1 MLSNDPTTK
10 ANISTAVITVDDM
23 SINHSSDKSCYDND
37 NNNNNNDNSN
47 NNNDISNNNNDIS
60 NNNNDISNNDIND
73 NNNNDTNDN
82 NDITLIGDASK
93 DTKVLQ
99 LPYILLE
106 DHILVPIKLDITY
119 CGARLVDS
127 FSWNISNNCYM
138 SINEF
143 SLHTCIDLNLPLGF
157 ESKITAQIKE
167 QVDGYKNII
176 YIITNYA
183 PSVVKGWIDKIH
195 EIQVITLGLRH
206 NSLDYTDKVYW
217 NAMSNYLTPESYACK
232 TCKELGLPLEMR
244 PAISFKIRE
253 ALFRWLL
260 TLLEYP
266 DNMDIRIMEEFKV
279 SETKITMGHHPHTV
293 EMMSN
298 LWKRAK
304 PSAIEDQSSIPQ
316 PLLSSDKNTNATVW
330 MM

>member
-1 MLSNDPTTK
+1 MKVDF
-10 ANISTAVITVDDM
+10 STDVIAVENGSTNH
-23 SINHSSDKSCYDND
+23 SINDK
-37 NNNNNNDNSN
+37 
-47 NNNDISNNNNDIS
+47 
-60 NNNNDISNNDIND
+60 NDIND
-73 NNNNDTNDN
+73 NNDNKFTNKNSNDSND
-82 NDITLIGDASK
+82 SK
-93 DTKVLQ
+93 FISDVTKDSKIVL

-127 FSWNISNNCYM
+127 FSWNISNDSYM

-157 ESKITAQIKE
+157 ESKISAQIKE
-167 QVDGYKNII
+167 QVDGYKRII
-176 YIITNYA
+176 YIISNYA
-183 PSVVKGWIDKIH
+183 PIVVKGWIDKIH

-217 NAMSNYLTPESYACK
+217 NAMSSYLTPEIYACR

-253 ALFRWLL
+253 ALFRWLI

-316 PLLSSDKNTNATVW
+316 PLLSSDKNSNASVW

>member
-1 MLSNDPTTK
+1 MSSNEPRIKVDLSTDIIAVENG
-10 ANISTAVITVDDM
+10 STSH
-23 SINHSSDKSCYDND
+23 SINDK
-37 NNNNNNDNSN
+37 
-47 NNNDISNNNNDIS
+47 
-60 NNNNDISNNDIND
+60 NDIND
-73 NNNNDTNDN
+73 NNDNKFTNKNSNDSD
-82 NDITLIGDASK
+82 DSK
-93 DTKVLQ
+93 FISDVTKDSKIVL

-127 FSWNISNNCYM
+127 FSWNISNDSYM

-157 ESKITAQIKE
+157 ESKISAQIKE
-167 QVDGYKNII
+167 QVDGYKRII
-176 YIITNYA
+176 YIISNYA
-183 PSVVKGWIDKIH
+183 PIVVKGWIDKIH

-217 NAMSNYLTPESYACK
+217 NAMSSYLTPEIYACR

-253 ALFRWLL
+253 ALFRWLI

-316 PLLSSDKNTNATVW
+316 PLLSSDKNSNASVW

>member
-1 MLSNDPTTK
+1 MSSNEPRIKVDF
-10 ANISTAVITVDDM
+10 STDVIAVENGSTNH
-23 SINHSSDKSCYDND
+23 SINDK
-37 NNNNNNDNSN
+37 
-47 NNNDISNNNNDIS
+47 
-60 NNNNDISNNDIND
+60 NDIND
-73 NNNNDTNDN
+73 NNDNKFTNKNSNDSND
-82 NDITLIGDASK
+82 SK
-93 DTKVLQ
+93 FISDVTKDSKIVL

-127 FSWNISNNCYM
+127 FSWNISNDCYM

-157 ESKITAQIKE
+157 ESKISAQIKE
-167 QVDGYKNII
+167 QVDGYKRII
-176 YIITNYA
+176 YIISNYA
-183 PSVVKGWIDKIH
+183 PIVVKGWIDKIH

-217 NAMSNYLTPESYACK
+217 NAMSSYLTPEIYACR

-253 ALFRWLL
+253 ALFRWLI

-316 PLLSSDKNTNATVW
+316 PLLSSDKNSNASVW

>member
-1 MLSNDPTTK
+1 MSSNEPRIK
-10 ANISTAVITVDDM
+10 VEFSTDVIAVENGST
-23 SINHSSDKSCYDND
+23 NHSSNDKNYH
-37 NNNNNNDNSN
+37 
-47 NNNDISNNNNDIS
+47 
-60 NNNNDISNNDIND
+60 DIND
-73 NNNNDTNDN
+73 NKLSNKNSNDSIDSNDSK
-82 NDITLIGDASK
+82 LIGDVTKDSK
-93 DTKVLQ
+93 VVL

-127 FSWNISNNCYM
+127 FSWNISNNSYM

-157 ESKITAQIKE
+157 ESKISAQIKE
-167 QVDGYKNII
+167 QVDGYKSII
-176 YIITNYA
+176 YIISNYA
-183 PSVVKGWIDKIH
+183 PIVVKGWIDKIN

-217 NAMSNYLTPESYACK
+217 NAMSSYLTPESYACR

-253 ALFRWLL
+253 ALFRWLM
-260 TLLEYP
+260 TLIEYP

-316 PLLSSDKNTNATVW
+316 PLLSSDKNSNATVW
-330 MM
+330 MT

>member
-1 MLSNDPTTK
+1 MSSNEPRIKVDLSTDIFAVENG
-10 ANISTAVITVDDM
+10 STSH
-23 SINHSSDKSCYDND
+23 SINDK
-37 NNNNNNDNSN
+37 
-47 NNNDISNNNNDIS
+47 NDI
-60 NNNNDISNNDIND
+60 NDIND
-73 NNNNDTNDN
+73 NKLTNKNSNDSND
-82 NDITLIGDASK
+82 SK
-93 DTKVLQ
+93 FISDVTKDSKIVL

-127 FSWNISNNCYM
+127 FSWNISNDSYM

-157 ESKITAQIKE
+157 ESKISAQIKE
-167 QVDGYKNII
+167 QVDGYKRII
-176 YIITNYA
+176 YIISNYA
-183 PSVVKGWIDKIH
+183 PIVVKGWIDKIH

-217 NAMSNYLTPESYACK
+217 NAMSSYLTPEIYACR

-253 ALFRWLL
+253 ALFRWLI

-279 SETKITMGHHPHTV
+279 SETKITMGHHPHTG

-316 PLLSSDKNTNATVW
+316 PLLSSDKNSNASVW

>member
-1 MLSNDPTTK
+1 MSSNEPRIKVDLSTDIIAVENG
-10 ANISTAVITVDDM
+10 STSH
-23 SINHSSDKSCYDND
+23 SINDK
-37 NNNNNNDNSN
+37 
-47 NNNDISNNNNDIS
+47 
-60 NNNNDISNNDIND
+60 NDIND
-73 NNNNDTNDN
+73 NNDNKFTNKNSNDSD
-82 NDITLIGDASK
+82 GSK
-93 DTKVLQ
+93 FISDVTKDSKIVL

-127 FSWNISNNCYM
+127 FSWNISNDSYM

-157 ESKITAQIKE
+157 ESKISAQIKE
-167 QVDGYKNII
+167 QVDGYKRII
-176 YIITNYA
+176 YIISNYA
-183 PSVVKGWIDKIH
+183 PIVVKGWIDKIH

-217 NAMSNYLTPESYACK
+217 NAMSSYLTPEIYACR

-253 ALFRWLL
+253 ALFRWLI

-316 PLLSSDKNTNATVW
+316 PLLSSDKNSNASVW

>member
-1 MLSNDPTTK
+1 M
-10 ANISTAVITVDDM
+10 
-23 SINHSSDKSCYDND
+23 
-37 NNNNNNDNSN
+37 
-47 NNNDISNNNNDIS
+47 
-60 NNNNDISNNDIND
+60 
-73 NNNNDTNDN
+73 
-82 NDITLIGDASK
+82 
-93 DTKVLQ
+93 
-99 LPYILLE
+99 
-106 DHILVPIKLDITY
+106 
-119 CGARLVDS
+119 
-127 FSWNISNNCYM
+127 
-138 SINEF
+138 
-143 SLHTCIDLNLPLGF
+143 
-157 ESKITAQIKE
+157 
-167 QVDGYKNII
+167 
-176 YIITNYA
+176 
-183 PSVVKGWIDKIH
+183 VKGWIDKIH

-217 NAMSNYLTPESYACK
+217 NAMSSYLTPEIYACR

-253 ALFRWLL
+253 ALFRWLI

-316 PLLSSDKNTNATVW
+316 PLLSSDKNSNASVW

>member
-1 MLSNDPTTK
+1 MK
-10 ANISTAVITVDDM
+10 ANQNIEMTSDYNFDKF
-23 SINHSSDKSCYDND
+23 SDINNTNNSYKINDNTENDLNDGNKINDD
-37 NNNNNNDNSN
+37 NNN
-47 NNNDISNNNNDIS
+47 
-60 NNNNDISNNDIND
+60 
-73 NNNNDTNDN
+73 
-82 NDITLIGDASK
+82 L
-93 DTKVLQ
+93 L
-99 LPYILLE
+99 LPSILLE

-127 FSWNISNNCYM
+127 FSWNISNSHM

-143 SLHTCIDLNLPLGF
+143 STRTCIDLNLPFGF
-157 ESKITAQIKE
+157 ESKITEQIKE
-167 QVDGYKNII
+167 QVDGYRTII
-176 YIITNYA
+176 EIIITYA
-183 PSVVKGWIDKIH
+183 HIVVNGWSAKIH

-206 NSLDYTDKVYW
+206 NSLDYSDKVHW
-217 NAMSNYLTPESYACK
+217 NPMSNYLTPESYASM

-253 ALFRWLL
+253 ALFRWLF

-279 SETKITMGHHPHTV
+279 LDTKITMGYHPYTV

-304 PSAIEDQSSIPQ
+304 PGMIEDQSSIPQ
-316 PLLSSDKNTNATVW
+316 PLLSGDKNSNASVW

>member
-1 MLSNDPTTK
+1 MSSNEPRIKVDLSTDIFAVENG
-10 ANISTAVITVDDM
+10 STSH
-23 SINHSSDKSCYDND
+23 SINDK
-37 NNNNNNDNSN
+37 
-47 NNNDISNNNNDIS
+47 NDI
-60 NNNNDISNNDIND
+60 NDIND
-73 NNNNDTNDN
+73 NKLTNKNSNDSND
-82 NDITLIGDASK
+82 SK
-93 DTKVLQ
+93 FISDVTKDSKIVL

-127 FSWNISNNCYM
+127 FSWNISNDSYM

-157 ESKITAQIKE
+157 ESKISAQIKE
-167 QVDGYKNII
+167 QVDGYKRII
-176 YIITNYA
+176 YIISNYA
-183 PSVVKGWIDKIH
+183 PIVVKGWVDKIH

-217 NAMSNYLTPESYACK
+217 NAMSSYLTPEIYASR

-253 ALFRWLL
+253 ALFRWLI

-316 PLLSSDKNTNATVW
+316 PLLSSDKNSNASVW

>member
-1 MLSNDPTTK
+1 MSSNEPRIKVDF
-10 ANISTAVITVDDM
+10 STDVIAVENGSTNH
-23 SINHSSDKSCYDND
+23 SINDKNYH
-37 NNNNNNDNSN
+37 
-47 NNNDISNNNNDIS
+47 
-60 NNNNDISNNDIND
+60 DIND
-73 NNNNDTNDN
+73 NKLTNKISNDSND
-82 NDITLIGDASK
+82 SK
-93 DTKVLQ
+93 FISDVTKDSKIVL

-127 FSWNISNNCYM
+127 FSWNISNDSYM

-157 ESKITAQIKE
+157 ESKISAQIKE
-167 QVDGYKNII
+167 QVDGYKRII
-176 YIITNYA
+176 YIISNYA
-183 PSVVKGWIDKIH
+183 PIVVKGWIDKIH

-217 NAMSNYLTPESYACK
+217 NAMSSYLTPEIYASR

-253 ALFRWLL
+253 ALFRWLI
-260 TLLEYP
+260 TLIEYP

-316 PLLSSDKNTNATVW
+316 PLLSSDKNSNASVW